1 VSGDNI
7 YIYVKN
13 KKGSEG
19 YPTTSHFPLRLGFR
33 ATRAETQGS
42 RRDSGVGWTVV
53 QTAVCVCGW
62 DIHSGLTV
70 RVGYAVLSCLS
81 YGNDRLG

>member
-1 VSGDNI
+1 MLKIKRGRR
-7 YIYVKN
+7 
-13 KKGSEG
+13 GH
-19 YPTTSHFPLRLGFR
+19 PTTSHLSLRLGFR

-62 DIHSGLTV
+62 DIHSGFIL
-70 RVGYAVLSCLS
+70 RVGYAVLSCIP

>member
-1 VSGDNI
+1 MSGDNI

-33 ATRAETQGS
+33 ATRAES
-42 RRDSGVGWTVV
+42 
-53 QTAVCVCGW
+53 VCVCGW

-70 RVGYAVLSCLS
+70 RFGYAVLSCMS